1 MVLIA
6 ALVIGGCGKKSAD
19 KDKPE
24 DEKKDEIPA
33 TTVHTSAG
41 SATISNEKLQP
52 VWFVKWKNGQIDLT
66 KTKTLTHEN
75 GKPKESEGVGPTHGA
90 LEGVDGQFFV
100 NGKPNSTFRSE
111 DGSGDKDRQVLTLW
125 NNVHVISSDPKGE
138 LTCDKLIY
146 DAAKK
151 RIQALGHVRVVGKV
165 GTVGTLSEVWATPDL
180 KTIATPELF
189 NSK

>member
-1 MVLIA
+1 M
-6 ALVIGGCGKKSAD
+6 GCGKKAAS

-24 DEKKDEIPA
+24 DDAKNQIPE

-52 VWFVKWKNGQIDLT
+52 VWFVRWKSGQIDLT
-66 KTKTLTHEN
+66 KTKTVTHEN
-75 GKPKESEGVGPTHGA
+75 GKSKESEGVGPTHGA
-90 LEGVDGQFFV
+90 LEGVDGKFFV

-111 DGSGDKDRQVLTLW
+111 DGSGDKDTQVLTLW
-125 NNVHVISSDPKGE
+125 NDVHVISSDPQGE

-146 DAAKK
+146 DATKK
-151 RIQALGHVRVVGKV
+151 RIRALGHVRVVGKV

-189 NSK
+189 DSK